1 MRHLAMGTIT
11 LPVVASF
18 EDDGVHPLDMQA
30 MEALQTEVIAEFCLP
45 WDQVHPVESIQV
57 SPVGE

>member
-1 MRHLAMGTIT
+1 MRHLATGTIT
-11 LPVVASF
+11 LPVMASF

-45 WDQVHPVESIQV
+45 WDQEHQVEGVQV
-57 SPVGE
+57 SPAGE